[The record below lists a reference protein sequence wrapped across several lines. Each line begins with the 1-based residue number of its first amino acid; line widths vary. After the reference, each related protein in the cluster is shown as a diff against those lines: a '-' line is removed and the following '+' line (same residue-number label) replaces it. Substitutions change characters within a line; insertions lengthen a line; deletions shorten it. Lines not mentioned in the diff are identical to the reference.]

1 VKPDIVDENRS
12 TTLRK
17 LSILRRLSTRLSSL
31 FRRARYERELDT
43 ELSFHLDMLTEQH
56 LRAGMAPVAARQA
69 AVRTFGV
76 VDRVKDDVRDTWLSR
91 VAETMGQDV
100 RYGIR
105 SLRRNPGFA
114 VVVIV
119 TMALGIGANTAIFS
133 VVNGVLLKPL
143 PYKNGE
149 SLVVL
154 HQQQPLA
161 GVEDMGF
168 SFQEILDYRAA
179 RSIDAVVEFHEM
191 YFILLGLAEPQRVGT
206 GVVSANF
213 FDVLGVKPLF
223 GRAFVAADDSPGA
236 PAVLMLSYKYWQ
248 RAFGGDP
255 SVVGRIFRMNDRPHQ
270 VVGILPPVP
279 RYPSEVDVYM
289 PTSACPF
296 RSSPAMI
303 DTRAARMVTAFARIR
318 DEVQLSKARADL
330 DLVAARMESEHPAD
344 YPKARGF
351 RVVAVPLREEL
362 TRSFRTTLLV
372 LLGTAGFVL
381 LIVCAS
387 VANLMLARMVRR
399 EREVAIRGALGAGRS
414 RLLRQLLT
422 ESTLLALAG
431 GLVGLAL
438 ARWGVTLLV
447 VFVERFT
454 PRAAEITIDH
464 TVLAYTF
471 IVSVATGIVFGS
483 APALNGSLSIAPSMN
498 SGSRTT
504 ERRPT
509 LRNALI
515 VLQVA
520 ASFMLLIGAGLT
532 IRSLVKLQQVDP
544 GFTVDNILTFRIDL
558 NFTKYS
564 DAAKRGQLWHC
575 ISEQLKTVPGVGSV
589 GGAGTFPLNEQA
601 PFSQSLLIRGRED
614 AMNDAHTR
622 VDVRLATPNYFDTIG
637 QPIVSGRTFG
647 VDEPVPGGQPRPG
660 SADDNDRQVGSVI
673 VNQSLARHYWPG
685 QNPIG
690 QLVSGNGGRTWSS
703 IIGVVADAR
712 QQLRDPV
719 RDELYLPLFQSRQL
733 STNWLVHTAVDA
745 EAMARQIRSAIHAI
759 DPDQPVENFRTLA
772 EVRSSSLASPTV
784 TATLLGLFGLLA
796 LVITAAGIAGV
807 VAFSV
812 NQRTQEF
819 GIRMALGAA
828 RTNVLG
834 MVLRQGLKLV
844 ALGLGLG
851 VVGALILTQVLTTLL
866 FDVRPN
872 DGITYIA
879 VSLALLLVALG
890 ACFVPA
896 RRAAS
901 VDPMVAL
908 RVG

>member
-1 VKPDIVDENRS
+1 M
-12 TTLRK
+12 
-17 LSILRRLSTRLSSL
+17 LRRLSTRLSSL

-56 LRAGMAPVAARQA
+56 VRAGMPPVAARRA
-69 AVRTFGV
+69 AMRTFGV

-91 VAETMGQDV
+91 IAETIAQDV

-105 SLRRNPGFA
+105 SLRRSPGFA
-114 VVVIV
+114 MVVVV

-143 PYKNGE
+143 PYTNGE

-161 GVEDMGF
+161 GIEDMGF
-168 SFQEILDYRAA
+168 SYQEILDYRSA
-179 RSIDAVVEFHEM
+179 RSVEAVVEFHEM
-191 YFILLGLAEPQRVGT
+191 WFILLGLAEPQRVGT

-213 FDVLGVKPLF
+213 FDVLGVKPLY
-223 GRAFVAADDSPGA
+223 GRAFLTADDSPGA

-279 RYPSEVDVYM
+279 QYPTEVDVYM

-296 RSSPAMI
+296 RSDPETLASR
-303 DTRAARMVTAFARIR
+303 TARMMSAFARIR
-318 DEVQLSKARADL
+318 QDVTLSKARADL
-330 DLVAARMESEHPAD
+330 DLVTERMQSEHPAE

-351 RVVAVPLREEL
+351 RIGAVPLRDEL
-362 TRSFRTTLLV
+362 TRSFKTTLLV

-399 EREVAIRGALGAGRS
+399 EREVAIRGALGASRL

-431 GLVGLAL
+431 GFVGLGL
-438 ARWGVTLLV
+438 ARWGVALLV

-454 PRAAEITIDH
+454 PRAAEITIDQ

-498 SGSRTT
+498 SGGRTT

-544 GFTVDNILTFRIDL
+544 GFTTDNILTFRIDL
-558 NFTKYS
+558 NFTKYG
-564 DAAKRGQLWHC
+564 DAVKRGLFWRRV
-575 ISEQLKTVPGVGSV
+575 SEELKQVPGVGSV
-589 GGAGTFPLNEQA
+589 GGAGTFPLNERA

-622 VDVRLATPNYFDTIG
+622 VDVRLATPNYFETIG
-637 QPIVSGRTFG
+637 QPVVSGRTFR
-647 VDEPVPGGQPRPG
+647 VDEPTNGRQQEDAADTPRL
-660 SADDNDRQVGSVI
+660 GSVMI
-673 VNQSLARHYWPG
+673 NQSLARHYWPG
-685 QNPIG
+685 QDPIG
-690 QLVSGNGGRTWSS
+690 QLVSGNNGRTWSS

-719 RDELYLPLFQSRQL
+719 RDELYVPMFQSGQL
-733 STNWLVHTAVDA
+733 STNWLVHSTVSPDA
-745 EAMARQIRSAIHAI
+745 MERQIRDAIHAL
-759 DPDQPVENFRTLA
+759 DPEQPVENFRMLSD
-772 EVRSSSLASPTV
+772 VRSASLASPTV

-834 MVLRQGLKLV
+834 MVLRQGLRLV
-844 ALGLGLG
+844 ALGLALG
-851 VVGALILTQVLTTLL
+851 VGGALVLTQVLTTLL

-872 DGITYIA
+872 DGITYLA
-879 VSLALLLVALG
+879 VSIGLLLVAIA
-890 ACFVPA
+890 ACLVPA

>member
-1 VKPDIVDENRS
+1 VRKHS
-12 TTLRK
+12 T
-17 LSILRRLSTRLSSL
+17 LRRLSTRLSSL

-56 LRAGMAPVAARQA
+56 VRAGMEPADARHAAM
-69 AVRTFGV
+69 RTFGV

-91 VAETMGQDV
+91 VAETIAQDV
-100 RYGIR
+100 KYGIR

-114 VVVIV
+114 LVVIA
-119 TMALGIGANTAIFS
+119 TIALGVGANTAIFS

-161 GVEDMGF
+161 GVENMGF
-168 SFQEILDYRAA
+168 SYQEILDYRTAH
-179 RSIDAVVEFHEM
+179 SIEAVVEFHEM
-191 YFILLGLAEPQRVGT
+191 WFILLGLAEPQRVGT

-223 GRAFVAADDSPGA
+223 GRVFVAADDAPGA

-255 SVVGRIFRMNDRPHQ
+255 SVVGRVFRMNDRPHQ

-279 RYPSEVDVYM
+279 QYPSEVDVYM

-296 RSSPAMI
+296 RSDPETVASR
-303 DTRAARMVTAFARIR
+303 TARMVSVFARVR
-318 DEVQLSKARADL
+318 EDVKLSKARADL
-330 DLVAARMESEHPAD
+330 DLVAARMESEHPTE

-351 RVVAVPLREEL
+351 RVSAVPLRDEL
-362 TRSFRTTLLV
+362 TRSFKTTLLV

-387 VANLMLARMVRR
+387 LANLMLARMVRR
-399 EREVAIRGALGAGRS
+399 EREVAIRGALGASRL

-431 GLVGLAL
+431 GLVGLGL
-438 ARWGVTLLV
+438 ARWGVALLV

-454 PRAAEITIDH
+454 PRAAEITIDQ

-471 IVSVATGIVFGS
+471 IISVATGIVFGS
-483 APALNGSLSIAPSMN
+483 APALNGSLSIAPSIG
-498 SGSRTT
+498 SGGRTT

-509 LRNALI
+509 LRNGLI

-544 GFTVDNILTFRIDL
+544 GFTTDNILTFRIDL
-558 NFTKYS
+558 NFTKYDETS
-564 DAAKRGQLWHC
+564 KRGMFWQRV
-575 ISEQLKTVPGVGSV
+575 SEQLKTIPRVGNV
-589 GGAGTFPLNEQA
+589 GGAGTFPLNERA

-614 AMNDAHTR
+614 AMNEARAR
-622 VDVRLATPNYFDTIG
+622 VDVRLATPTYFDTIG
-637 QPIVSGRTFG
+637 QPVMSGRSFRA
-647 VDEPVPGGQPRPG
+647 DEPVAARQDTGATEAPRI
-660 SADDNDRQVGSVI
+660 GSVMI
-673 VNQSLARHYWPG
+673 NQSLARHYWPG
-685 QNPIG
+685 QDPIG

-719 RDELYLPLFQSRQL
+719 RDELYLPLFQTGQL
-733 STNWLVHTAVDA
+733 TTNWLVHSSADPA
-745 EAMARQIRSAIHAI
+745 AMERQIREAVHAI
-759 DPDQPVENFRTLA
+759 DPDQPVENFRMLA
-772 EVRSSSLASPTV
+772 DVRSASLASPTL

-834 MVLRQGLKLV
+834 MVLRQGLQLV
-844 ALGLGLG
+844 AIGLALGAG
-851 VVGALILTQVLTTLL
+851 GALILTQVLTTLL
-866 FDVRPN
+866 FDVRPT
-872 DGITYIA
+872 DGITYLA
-879 VSLALLLVALG
+879 VSVGLMLVALG
-890 ACFVPA
+890 ACLVPA